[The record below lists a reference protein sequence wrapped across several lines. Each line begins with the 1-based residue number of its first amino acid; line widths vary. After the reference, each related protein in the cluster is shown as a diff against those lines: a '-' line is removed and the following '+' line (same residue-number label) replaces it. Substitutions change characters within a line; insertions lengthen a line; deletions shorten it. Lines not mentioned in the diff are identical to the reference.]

1 MAEVMQYEFPVS
13 GSKEKSSGKIPDNQE
28 LEKKGAVKGP
38 ETDLPEVL
46 GEKTPTRFTIDEYYK
61 DDELGKE
68 VLKNKYLAP
77 WETNPYDMWKRI
89 AKAMAS
95 VEKDVDL
102 WYKRFFTILEDFR
115 FVPGG
120 RIMHGAGRDDIT
132 TTLNNCY
139 VVGIKDDSIKSIY
152 DAIQDEAITYKYGG
166 GCGHDLSVLRPS
178 GSTIGGTGGESCG
191 PTGFMNLFSE
201 NTNTIAQH
209 GRRGA
214 NMQTIRVDHPDVRK
228 FVGIK
233 QNDVDMVKYS
243 NISVLLTH
251 SFMKA
256 VEDGTTFDLTWS
268 GKVYETIDAR
278 ELWGEIVTA
287 AHESAEP
294 GIIFWET
301 MQDYHNAEYCSPL
314 VSTNPCGEQPLP
326 DGGCC
331 NLGSV
336 NLDRFVD
343 EDGQFMTEPFCETVA
358 IATRFMDNV
367 VEYNVDRHA
376 LDVQKDNA
384 LKDRRVGLGLLGL
397 GDMFIRMG
405 ISYDSDKAL
414 EVADEICSLMR
425 DTAYETSVTLAQ
437 EKGAFPN
444 FEWDGFSE
452 SKFAQELSDDLK
464 TSIEKNG
471 IRNATLLTVPPTGS
485 GAIVARVTSGIEP
498 VFQTSYFRR
507 VKQNEGYGNTFKEF
521 KVYHPT
527 VRSLFGDDENLP
539 EYVVT
544 AHHIDPYFRVK
555 MQGVIQKYIDTSISS
570 TVNLSAD
577 IDKETV
583 ADIYMTA
590 YKAGLKGI
598 TVYRESSREGIL
610 ISEDQRAKEN
620 GETLETEADDSKAVA
635 VSGRRASGELRPRI
649 RPGET
654 RGVTKRIRTGEGSL
668 YITINEDE
676 KGLCEVFTTI
686 GKAGGNAAAQSEAI
700 SRLISL
706 ALRSGIDP
714 VDVVK
719 QLKGISG
726 PNPTWENGQLVLS
739 TPDAIG
745 KALESYLYEQPVDA
759 EDTPE
764 EVMKTRFTMVE
775 GPQQAETANYNPR
788 TMTTCP
794 DCGSDIFHENGCVTC
809 PSCGFSKCE

>member
-1 MAEVMQYEFPVS
+1 MAESIQYEFPVS
-13 GSKEKSSGKIPDNQE
+13 NSKEKSSGKIV
-28 LEKKGAVKGP
+28 EKTDMGKKPIKATP
-38 ETDLPEVL
+38 TTDLPEVL
-46 GEKTPTRFTIDEYYK
+46 GEKTPQEYTIEQYYN

-68 VLKNKYLAP
+68 VLQKKYLAP
-77 WETNPYDMWKRI
+77 WEKNPYDMWKRI

-95 VEKDVDL
+95 VEKDVEI

-120 RIMHGAGRDDIT
+120 RIMHGAGREDIT

-139 VVGIKDDSIKSIY
+139 VVAIKNDSVKSIY
-152 DAIQDEAITYKYGG
+152 HAIQDEAITYKYGG

-178 GSTIGGTGGESCG
+178 GSAIGGTGGESCG

-214 NMQTIRVDHPDVRK
+214 NMQTIRVDHPDIKK
-228 FVGIK
+228 FISIK
-233 QNDVDMVKYS
+233 GDDINMVKYS

-256 VEDGTTFDLTWS
+256 VEEDTNFDLKWE
-268 GKVYETIDAR
+268 GKTYETLKAKD
-278 ELWGEIVTA
+278 LWDEIVSS
-287 AHESAEP
+287 AHASAEP

-301 MQDYHNAEYCSPL
+301 MKDYHNAEYCSPL

-331 NLGSV
+331 NLGSI
-336 NLDRFVD
+336 NLARFVD
-343 EDGQFMTEPFCETVA
+343 ENSEFMMEMFRETVS

-376 LDVQKDNA
+376 LDVQKENA
-384 LKDRRVGLGLLGL
+384 MNDRRVGIGLLGL
-397 GDMFIRMG
+397 GDMFIKMG
-405 ISYDSDKAL
+405 VSYDSNRAL
-414 EVADEICSLMR
+414 ELADTICKLMR
-425 DTAYETSVTLAQ
+425 DTAYETSVEIAS
-437 EKGAFPN
+437 EKGPFPN
-444 FEWDGFSE
+444 FEWNGFE
-452 SKFAQELSDDLK
+452 KSKFIEQLNDDLK
-464 TSIEKNG
+464 NKIKKHG

-485 GAIVARVTSGIEP
+485 GAIVAQVTSGIEP

-507 VKQNEGYGNTFKEF
+507 VKQNDGYGNTFKEF

-527 VRSLFGDDENLP
+527 VKELFGNDDNLP

-544 AHHIDPYFRVK
+544 SHDIDPYFRVK

-570 TVNLSAD
+570 TVNLSANVNKD
-577 IDKETV
+577 TV
-583 ADIYMTA
+583 ADIYMRA

-610 ISEDQRAKEN
+610 ISEEQKAKEN
-620 GETLETEADDSKAVA
+620 GEERNVNSQEI
-635 VSGRRASGELRPRI
+635 VSPRRASGDLRPRV

-654 RGVTKRIRTGEGSL
+654 KGVTKRIRTGEGSL
-668 YITINEDE
+668 YITINEDN

-714 VDVVK
+714 GDVVK

-726 PNPTWENGQLVLS
+726 PNPTWENGQLILS

-745 KALESYLYEQPVDA
+745 KALESYLFDRPIETDGTVQDGN
-759 EDTPE
+759 
-764 EVMKTRFTMVE
+764 KTRFTMVE
-775 GPQQAETANYNPR
+775 TPGINKENNYNPR
-788 TMTTCP
+788 TMVTCP

-809 PSCGFSKCE
+809 PSCGYSKCE